1 MNQLEKFNDT
11 KEAEVN
17 SKPIENS
24 TSEEKIEESDGP
36 RVGASEIMDNDNV
49 NYIQVKLI
57 DELKQTDR
65 DNATEMARSDDQTID
80 AQKVMAS

>member
-11 KEAEVN
+11 KEAEVY
-17 SKPIENS
+17 SKSIKNS

-49 NYIQVKLI
+49 NYIQVTLI
-57 DELKQTDR
+57 DELKQTDM
-65 DNATEMARSDDQTID
+65 DNATDMVKPDDQTID